1 MREKNQKQLP
11 LMHSPID
18 HPQADELMR
27 ISRILDENHI
37 IGQLAMQDLKPNSTK
52 TRAGAKGMSAD
63 QVIRAAIIK
72 QMFGF
77 TYEDLAFHI
86 IDSQSI
92 RQFCRIGFA
101 EKGFKKSGL
110 NKNIKALS
118 PQTWEAV
125 NTQLVQWAKSNK
137 IEKGRQVRIDCTVVE
152 SHIHDPSDSS
162 LLFDVVRVLA
172 RLLKNIELNF
182 RGRQASPNVLILN
195 SIYRLKSQR
204 I

>member
-11 LMHSPID
+11 LMQSAID

-27 ISRILDENHI
+27 ISRILDDNHI

-52 TRAGAKGMSAD
+52 TQAGAKGMSAD

-125 NTQLVQWAKSNK
+125 NTQLVQWRNPIKLKKAARSELIVQLSKA
-137 IEKGRQVRIDCTVVE
+137 IFMIPAT
-152 SHIHDPSDSS
+152 
-162 LLFDVVRVLA
+162 LLFC
-172 RLLKNIELNF
+172 
-182 RGRQASPNVLILN
+182 
-195 SIYRLKSQR
+195 LKSKKKKKKKKK
-204 I
+204 ISKN